1 MDQPTSGQNVHA
13 HVDQPTSGVPTR
25 TQPTWNDSVSQM
37 DAYAEKLRVQLPA
50 APPGLADGY
59 IKFAPWVYI
68 VLGALGILFS
78 LGGLLFS
85 AVLGPIFLL
94 FGGAAGASLTGAL
107 ILVLIVSL
115 ISNVLELVGGY
126 MMLQRKATGWWIIAV
141 GMAITLLN
149 SLFGRSFLV
158 VIVVLLLAYIHLQ
171 VKLNY
176 RET

>member
-1 MDQPTSGQNVHA
+1 MDQPTSSQNVHP
-13 HVDQPTSGVPTR
+13 HGDQPTSGVPTR

-59 IKFAPWVYI
+59 VKFAPWVYI

-94 FGGAAGASLTGAL
+94 FGGVAGASLTGAL

-115 ISNVLELVGGY
+115 LSNVLELVGGY

-158 VIVVLLLAYIHLQ
+158 IIVVLLLAYIHLQ
-171 VKLNY
+171 VKPNY